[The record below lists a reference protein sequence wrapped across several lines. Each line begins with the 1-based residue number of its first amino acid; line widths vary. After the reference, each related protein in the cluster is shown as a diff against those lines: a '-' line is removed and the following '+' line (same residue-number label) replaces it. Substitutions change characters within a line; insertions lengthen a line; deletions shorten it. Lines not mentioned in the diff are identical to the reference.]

1 MLDSFPLPTTRIARN
16 LYLLEDAWR
25 KHVFLD
31 LDSMPVTSMARIH
44 LSIRT
49 PASFAFLANHLFLKL
64 KFCGMTVVEILQWNT
79 DSDFHVRS
87 SSLAPSMAEM
97 SASAEEPGKEVEGV
111 VVLAAAA
118 SLLPLFEAFVS
129 VLVVDF
135 AGFGVRESFVSFC
148 YLDELLLRGGIP
160 TACLLNLGTN

>member
-16 LYLLEDAWR
+16 LYLLEDTWR

-31 LDSMPVTSMARIH
+31 LDPMPVTSMARIH

-49 PASFAFLANHLFLKL
+49 PASFALLANHLFLKL

-87 SSLAPSMAEM
+87 TSLASSMAEM

-111 VVLAAAA
+111 VVLAAA

-129 VLVVDF
+129 VFVVDF
-135 AGFGVRESFVSFC
+135 AGFGVREGFVSFC
-148 YLDELLLRGGIP
+148 YLDKLLLGGGIP
-160 TACLLNLGTN
+160 TACLLNLGMN